1 MHRSLGLAPARS
13 MLALAAMV
21 ALLLSLVVL
30 VRPVSADPAG
40 NNQTVKVDGEPF
52 DRGAGDNG
60 PGSRDNEPHITQCF
74 AIDWYGFDQS
84 TPGNDFYGTVTFQIW
99 PPTGARDELDGRLVR
114 VLHSPGDGHAAT
126 GAHDQEVYIGEDSS
140 DGGPSEAGLD
150 ASVVYDLS
158 AALANYAPHANQG
171 WHVKITVRNEG
182 SQGSPMKHKVV
193 WVEGP
198 CAPTTTNTPGGSQFG
213 STFTPTPPPSGRIP
227 NTASDDSGAPTG
239 QVLVWLAGLVLVA
252 SVVALA
258 APAGARIRRNR
269 P

>member
-158 AALANYAPHANQG
+158 AALASYAPHANQG

-182 SQGSPMKHKVV
+182 SQGSPVKHKVV

-198 CAPTTTNTPGGSQFG
+198 CRSGGELG
-213 STFTPTPPPSGRIP
+213 STFTPSAPPSSRPPGGTIP
-227 NTASDDSGAPTG
+227 NTASDDAATG
-239 QVLVWLAGLVLVA
+239 QVLIWLAGLVLVA